1 MEGNGRK
8 PSLKTTHGP
17 VKTHVPI
24 HPAPRVPA
32 TAEKSPPSAA
42 TSNGQSR
49 FLPSAAAPHH
59 ANHSPQSKPP
69 FSDFWDGLDN
79 GIWPSWMGSDSKK
92 NRPLVSQ
99 KIRSG
104 DPKRSFEK
112 KGSRVYLWIK
122 DDICITMYMVYAHIF
137 ICSPPP
143 KIYLFDVWHELI
155 HEIYP
160 LLSCLKWILTWTP
173 IQISHTN
180 NTHEPHTFS
189 YPKWTYCPSASHS
202 HWQDIWKK
210 WIWYINQ

>member
-92 NRPLVSQ
+92 IGLWWPKKYDPAIQKEALKKRITCVSMN
-99 KIRSG
+99 
-104 DPKRSFEK
+104 KR
-112 KGSRVYLWIK
+112 RH
-122 DDICITMYMVYAHIF
+122 MYYHVHGLYTHTHKYIYNYIHI
-137 ICSPPP
+137 
-143 KIYLFDVWHELI
+143 LI
-155 HEIYP
+155 STSSTKSTSLDFQGF
-160 LLSCLKWILTWTP
+160 LLSCHLPKTGNPNRSKILGATLLDWVP
-173 IQISHTN
+173 I
-180 NTHEPHTFS
+180 
-189 YPKWTYCPSASHS
+189 
-202 HWQDIWKK
+202 KK
-210 WIWYINQ
+210 FRLNEA